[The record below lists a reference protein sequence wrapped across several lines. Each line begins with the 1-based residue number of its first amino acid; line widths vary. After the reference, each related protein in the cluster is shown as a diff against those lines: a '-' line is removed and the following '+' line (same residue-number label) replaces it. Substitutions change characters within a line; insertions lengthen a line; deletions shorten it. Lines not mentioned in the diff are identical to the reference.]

1 MKKIREG
8 KYAISTTKYDAISKF
23 MQLQGACRE
32 TLTDD
37 ERIRFY
43 CSKKGRLTITDPPSM
58 RAKYYRNSTNL
69 YGQVIVQD
77 DETYVTYYTGFSKW
91 NYYGHLVGIVI
102 SILGAILAF
111 LLEGPTMLFLVVLCI
126 IVLVANY
133 LKVSKSK
140 ANAWL
145 DSEILIKELEE
156 RVNAVNRWDD

>member
-32 TLTDD
+32 TLTAD
-37 ERIRFY
+37 ERIQFY
-43 CSKKGRLTITDPPSM
+43 CSKKGRLTITDPPSIG
-58 RAKYYRNSTNL
+58 AKYRNATNL
-69 YGQVIVQD
+69 YGRVIEQD

-102 SILGAILAF
+102 SILGAILALF
-111 LLEGPTMLFLVVLCI
+111 LEGFTTLILTFLCI
-126 IVLVANY
+126 VVLVADY
-133 LKVSKSK
+133 QKTLKGK

-145 DSEILIKELEE
+145 DSDILIRELEE

>member
-8 KYAISTTKYDAISKF
+8 KYAISSTKYDAISKF
-23 MQLQGACRE
+23 RQLQDVCRE
-32 TLTDD
+32 TLTNG
-37 ERIRFY
+37 ERIQFY

-58 RAKYYRNSTNL
+58 RAKYYRNATNL
-69 YGQVIVQD
+69 YGQVIEQD

-145 DSEILIKELEE
+145 DSDILIRELEE